1 MKKEETTEKKTIG
14 VIGGLGPMASVYLT
28 ELITMMTDAR
38 TDQEH
43 PRILMYSIPDT
54 PDRTAY
60 LKGEGE
66 SPLPELIRAARVLEQ
81 GGAGFL
87 VIPCVTAQHFYGDI
101 CESVSIPVVSLSAD
115 VAEDV
120 ASRGIRRVALFA
132 TDGTMKSGILEREF
146 LRHGVDVL
154 RPEPEEQAEVMRLIY
169 EEVKT
174 GEIDTA
180 EGAVRAQKRLNELAD
195 RVIARGAERVILGCT
210 ELSLIRR
217 EAIHMRTATPGK
229 YIDILEILAAIS
241 VNLSGATLRADSS
254 PL

>member
-1 MKKEETTEKKTIG
+1 MSGVYEKKTIG

-28 ELITMMTDAR
+28 ELITMMTEAE

-66 SPLPELIRAARVLEQ
+66 SPLPNLINAAQTLEHA
-81 GGAGFL
+81 GAGFL
-87 VIPCVTAQHFYGDI
+87 VIPCVTAQHFYPDI

-115 VAEDV
+115 VAEEV
-120 ASRGIRRVALFA
+120 AGRGIGRVAILA
-132 TDGTMKSGILEREF
+132 TDGTKKSGILEKGF
-146 LRHGVDVL
+146 LDHGVEVL
-154 RPEPEEQAEVMRLIY
+154 WPEPEEQAEVMHLIY
-169 EEVKT
+169 DEVKT
-174 GEIDTA
+174 GEIDTK
-180 EGAVRAQKRLNELAD
+180 EGAIRAQKRLNELAD
-195 RVIARGAERVILGCT
+195 RLISRGAERVILGCT

-217 EAIHMRTATPGK
+217 EALHMRTATPGK
-229 YIDILEILAAIS
+229 YIDILEILAAIA
-241 VNLSGATLRADSS
+241 VVSGGAKLRADSA